1 MKDTI
6 QKNHRS
12 TQRIKDEKFNVEDI
26 GSYDLVLY
34 LSSKHFKC
42 SAASEK
48 LGRCVFFESFDFTKT
63 LDQDAILNQL
73 NLIFEEHHVLQAGFW
88 NSVRCVLSEEFF
100 TLVPK
105 ELFIE
110 KKASKLLALNFSEFD
125 ARSKDTGFFKPNSG
139 PAISVFSIPKK
150 INTFLKKF
158 YPKIK
163 IQYLHELTSTLEGI
177 ISWGAG
183 RPKVEFSAYLHNQ
196 NITIVCTD
204 KGKIRFFN
212 TFKYDN
218 PEDAIYYLLSVI
230 QEFDIKASQASLSFY
245 GDVVKDSAII
255 KSAQKYIGEVH
266 LGERPKL
273 FYFNYEFDEIPS
285 QWHFETFCAYLCK

>member
-1 MKDTI
+1 MKDKI
-6 QKNHRS
+6 QKNHKS

-34 LSSKHFKC
+34 LSSKNFKC
-42 SAASEK
+42 SAASEA
-48 LGRCVFFESFDFTKT
+48 LGRCVFFESFDFTKE
-63 LDQDAILNQL
+63 LDQDAILEQL
-73 NLIFEEHHVLQAGFW
+73 KFIFDEHHILQAGFW

-105 ELFIE
+105 DYFEE
-110 KKASKLLALNFSEFD
+110 KKASKVLSFNFNDFD

-150 INTFLKKF
+150 VNSFLNKF

-177 ISWGAG
+177 ISWGAA
-183 RPKVEFSAYLHNQ
+183 RPKMEFSAYMHNQ
-196 NITIVCTD
+196 NVTIICTD
-204 KGKIRFFN
+204 KGKIKFFN

-218 PEDAIYYLLSVI
+218 PEDVIYYALSVM
-230 QEFDIKASQASLSFY
+230 QEFDVKASAAAISFY
-245 GDVVKDSAII
+245 GDVVKDSAVY
-255 KSAQKYIGEVH
+255 KNAEKYISEVS